1 MVRSSPCHRR
11 AAVATREACTQG
23 LRGGDAV
30 HRATALAVAADDFV
44 AVTGDQDLLRAWRAL
59 GLATVDTAGAM
70 DD

>member
-1 MVRSSPCHRR
+1 
-11 AAVATREACTQG
+11 
-23 LRGGDAV
+23 V